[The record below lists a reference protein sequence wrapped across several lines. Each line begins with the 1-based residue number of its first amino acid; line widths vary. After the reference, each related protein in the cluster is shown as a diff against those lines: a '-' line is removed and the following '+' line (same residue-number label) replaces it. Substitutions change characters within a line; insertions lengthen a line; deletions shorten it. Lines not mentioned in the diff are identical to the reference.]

1 MTTTPKLSALDID
14 YREREVAHMVFWP
27 EVATDIYRKAAVVQA
42 RARAIAPVRT
52 GALRRGIVLDKGAD
66 ANGVYVDVV
75 STVRAPDGFPYG
87 VAVNKRR
94 PYLKPAVRTTVII

>member
-1 MTTTPKLSALDID
+1 MTTTPRLSQAVID
-14 YREREVAHMVFWP
+14 YREREVEHMAFWP
-27 EVATDIYRKAAVVQA
+27 EVATDLYRKAIPAQA

-52 GALRRGIVLDKGAD
+52 GALRRGIVINRGAD
-66 ANGVYVDVV
+66 AVSVYVDIV

-94 PYLKPAVRTTVII
+94 PYLRPALRTSL